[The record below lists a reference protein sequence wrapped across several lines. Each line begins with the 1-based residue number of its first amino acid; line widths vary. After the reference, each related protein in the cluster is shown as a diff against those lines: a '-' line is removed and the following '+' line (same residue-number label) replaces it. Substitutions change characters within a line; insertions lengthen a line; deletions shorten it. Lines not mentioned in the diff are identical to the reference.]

1 MYKNAHQTNRNCKLT
16 KQKTM
21 KISTQS
27 FTLSQKVLAKFT
39 INLSLQMGAARS
51 VQPSVCLSIDCSQS
65 QFFFNSWLCLPVVVV
80 VVIIIITDSIVICIR
95 VIIYND
101 EPILSQNDVVA
112 VVALLLAMIVTNN
125 TRLILPSEQ
134 TINVQMPN
142 QRDSKRPRTTT
153 ATINK

>member
-1 MYKNAHQTNRNCKLT
+1 M
-16 KQKTM
+16 KT
-21 KISTQS
+21 STQS
-27 FTLSQKVLAKFT
+27 LTLSQKVLAKFT

-80 VVIIIITDSIVICIR
+80 VVIIIIVTTDSIVICIR